1 MTIRSSMPFKRFS
14 LALAII
20 PVVVACGGGDDDDG
34 GDAPAE
40 TEAEST
46 ESIESEGAVTG
57 SDGGVVDGSVPVADG
72 ARAAWTEQDVTRLAS
87 TPIDGYEAFE
97 PSVLGTSA
105 TVVYEGETLQATVR
119 FAACDPFICYD
130 FTAEP
135 TPEQIESAKA
145 ILAPVHIENPDLV
158 FEIATVELA
167 PGYEGRSIYRESF
180 VDDGGSRST
189 THAYSALYTDG
200 ANLIEITVSPGGDAA
215 FPESLAELQASMSV
229 DDGATTAGDIFAAFL
244 DEFGTNS

>member
-1 MTIRSSMPFKRFS
+1 M
-14 LALAII
+14 
-20 PVVVACGGGDDDDG
+20 
-34 GDAPAE
+34 
-40 TEAEST
+40 
-46 ESIESEGAVTG
+46 
-57 SDGGVVDGSVPVADG
+57 PVADD
-72 ARAAWTEQDVTRLAS
+72 ARAAWTEEDVARLAS

-105 TVVYEGETLQATVR
+105 TVVHEGETLQATVR

-135 TPEQIESAKA
+135 TPEQIESAKT

-167 PGYEGRSIYRESF
+167 PGYDGRSIYRESF

-200 ANLIEITVSPGGDAA
+200 ANLIEITVNPGGDAA
-215 FPESLAELQASMSV
+215 FPESLAELQASMSI
-229 DDGATTAGDIFAAFL
+229 DDGATAASDIFAVFV
-244 DEFGTNS
+244 DEFGPNS

>member
-14 LALAII
+14 LALALI
-20 PVVVACGGGDDDDG
+20 PVAVACGGAGDDDDG
-34 GDAPAE
+34 DSSAG
-40 TEAEST
+40 TEAES
-46 ESIESEGAVTG
+46 IETDGAVAEK
-57 SDGGVVDGSVPVADG
+57 SGGGAVDSSVPVADG

-119 FAACDPFICYD
+119 FAPCDPFICYD

-229 DDGATTAGDIFAAFL
+229 DDGATTAGDIFAVFV
-244 DEFGTNS
+244 DEFGANS